1 MGRQWRWRS
10 VLVAGA
16 IALTAAQ
23 SVQAD
28 PVRAPLPA
36 LAQVTVPAL
45 PQVSVPGLPEVSVPA
60 LPRVSTPALPQVS
73 TPALPSLPLPAPPAV
88 EAPERAP
95 APTSVTPR
103 QHTAAN
109 SAIAEPADDTA
120 APVPPAAPANPG
132 AGTARPPREPSPTR
146 LRLLLEPLVAC
157 VATLGPVQERV
168 LVLRAGLRGHAG
180 QTRGEL
186 AVTLGTSPTRVA
198 RLERRA
204 LRTLRRTVRAGGCAS
219 PAPETVQLVQVTS
232 PVQSADVAAQ
242 RDRQAVKGVTASK
255 PDSVVPRVATVGREA
270 AAAIPKAAVALTEPA
285 RSYADDH
292 PLLFALAVLAT
303 ALCAVLLVR
312 ELRRAL

>member
-1 MGRQWRWRS
+1 M
-10 VLVAGA
+10 
-16 IALTAAQ
+16 
-23 SVQAD
+23 
-28 PVRAPLPA
+28 
-36 LAQVTVPAL
+36 
-45 PQVSVPGLPEVSVPA
+45 
-60 LPRVSTPALPQVS
+60 
-73 TPALPSLPLPAPPAV
+73 
-88 EAPERAP
+88 
-95 APTSVTPR
+95 
-103 QHTAAN
+103 
-109 SAIAEPADDTA
+109 
-120 APVPPAAPANPG
+120 
-132 AGTARPPREPSPTR
+132 
-146 LRLLLEPLVAC
+146 
-157 VATLGPVQERV
+157 

-219 PAPETVQLVQVTS
+219 PAPETVQMVQVSS
-232 PVQSADVAAQ
+232 PVQSADVEAQ